1 MKALL
6 FITTFL
12 LIGSSVTALT
22 IESLHQIRDQ
32 FMSPSHKIKIRE
44 IPKEWILTNASEEE
58 NLLAQFRHK
67 EHKDLV
73 LSLRVDNLERFP
85 SDSPDLKK
93 YIYYYSKKYPRAG
106 LEILN
111 DPKSS
116 IFQHYA
122 QLNLIHKDTA
132 KSTRQTI
139 LWHPDKKVFIFSC
152 TGMRG
157 NEKQVK
163 RMCDSIISKIQWM

>member
-6 FITTFL
+6 FTTIFFMNSP
-12 LIGSSVTALT
+12 IASGLT

-44 IPKEWILTNASEEE
+44 IPKEWIMTNASEEE

-85 SDSPDLKK
+85 SESPSLKK
-93 YIYYYSKKYPRAG
+93 YVYYYSKKIK
-106 LEILN
+106 L
-111 DPKSS
+111 
-116 IFQHYA
+116 
-122 QLNLIHKDTA
+122 
-132 KSTRQTI
+132 
-139 LWHPDKKVFIFSC
+139 
-152 TGMRG
+152 
-157 NEKQVK
+157 
-163 RMCDSIISKIQWM
+163 